1 MQIGFPFEIQ
11 ETSNFGVI
19 RRPVVDVNFW
29 SKDLK
34 AWVPVKMIV
43 DTGADY
49 TLLPLWLYSKLGVD
63 IKKDCNHFY
72 TSGVGGKRMVY
83 VLKGLWKIKLGD
95 WESNIRLGFL
105 NDNFVPPLLGRLDC
119 LEKIKVCFENFKTV
133 FTC

>member
-1 MQIGFPFEIQ
+1 
-11 ETSNFGVI
+11 
-19 RRPVVDVNFW
+19 
-29 SKDLK
+29 
-34 AWVPVKMIV
+34 MIV

-63 IKKDCNHFY
+63 IKKDCNRLY
-72 TSGVGGKRMVY
+72 TSGVGGKQLVY
-83 VLKGLWKIKLGD
+83 VLKGLWKIKLGE

-133 FTC
+133 FTY